1 MHPPSQELAALE
13 ARLVKVERH
22 NRLLTWSLGA
32 LTVLSLAVIVTLAVS
47 LLAATPKPSVQ
58 HIDASSLIL
67 WEQGARPTINLGAY
81 YRPDDNSV
89 ALQMSDRI
97 WGASRGHVL
106 LDHNQTALVL
116 LDDEHNPRI
125 VLRYSKDESG
135 LTLLDEKQKK
145 RAELL
150 CTKEGPVFRLLDE
163 NEQPVFSKP

>member
-1 MHPPSQELAALE
+1 MHASSQELASLE
-13 ARLVKVERH
+13 ARLVKVERQ

-32 LTVLSLAVIVTLAVS
+32 LTVISVAVIVTLAVS
-47 LLAATPKPSVQ
+47 LLSATPRHSVQ
-58 HIDASSLIL
+58 HVDASSLIL
-67 WEQGARPTINLGAY
+67 WEQGARLTIDLRAY
-81 YRPDDNSV
+81 PPDDHSV
-89 ALQMSDRI
+89 ALEMSDRI
-97 WGASRGHVL
+97 WGAPRGQVL

-116 LDDEHNPRI
+116 WDDEHNPRI

-135 LTLLDEKQKK
+135 LTLLDEKHKK